1 MIKQNRKRG
10 HNMKGRLI
18 FGICLVTTFV
28 LAEDIVTERHE
39 IPYKGEEELSVGIEF
54 GLGKLELRSLD
65 NNK

>member
-1 MIKQNRKRG
+1 
-10 HNMKGRLI
+10 MKGRLI